1 MRLSRLTRPIARGA
15 TAAGTYVWQLYLTAL
30 TPLWTAQAKRKRA
43 DFCRSYI
50 AITGSCGKTTTTMLV
65 SRLLGAQRTTAK
77 GLFANTARWTLRQM
91 RRLDHEVDYFV
102 QEVSEFPLGTLA
114 AMGDAMRPD
123 AAVVTSVGLD
133 HHTEF
138 RNRET
143 VAAEMSTL
151 TRTLRPG
158 GILCLN
164 ADDDLARGLAS
175 ETPARVILY
184 GRSQDADVRAE
195 NVEPWLPGRL
205 GFDLVIGD
213 RRWRVKTR
221 FVGTL
226 MLSNILGALAL
237 LHALGLDVDEALVEL
252 TGIEPLNRRMST
264 FEGLDG
270 HVYVLD
276 TVKAPLWSTRMV
288 VDDLE
293 NLYAGRRIFVLGE
306 MSDTGSNEG
315 KRYRQ
320 VLRSATDR
328 ADLVIGVGR
337 SAAAVD
343 RVLGIDGDR
352 SNLRTARSMEEL
364 TGLLRAEPPSMVLL
378 KGKKL
383 DCSVLLDAV
392 RPQPVEA

>member
-133 HHTEF
+133 HYTEF

-143 VAAEMSTL
+143 VAAEMSAL

-164 ADDDLARGLAS
+164 ADDDLARGLAGK
-175 ETPARVILY
+175 TPARVILY
-184 GRSQDADVRAE
+184 GRSHDADVRAE

-364 TGLLRAEPPSMVLL
+364 TSLLRAEPPSMVLI

-392 RPQPVEA
+392 RPHPVEA